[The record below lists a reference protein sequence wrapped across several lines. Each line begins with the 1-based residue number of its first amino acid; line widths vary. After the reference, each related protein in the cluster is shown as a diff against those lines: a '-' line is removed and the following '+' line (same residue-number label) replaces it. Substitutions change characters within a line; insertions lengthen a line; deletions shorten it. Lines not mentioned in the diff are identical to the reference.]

1 MYKLVKCVKRTVDG
15 GSVHSV
21 VAIVRIVKSPMYEGG
36 LRDVEIGIT
45 ADCGSVLCSVAD
57 MVCVTV
63 QCCRVGCEVCKSCGV
78 LE

>member
-1 MYKLVKCVKRTVDG
+1 MRG
-15 GSVHSV
+15 GG
-21 VAIVRIVKSPMYEGG
+21 EGG

-45 ADCGSVLCSVAD
+45 ADCGSVLCSVAG